1 MEKYDIVNGLVREF
15 SLRRYLE
22 ICTSST
28 GLKFQ
33 YVDPAHLDA
42 CHRLMYR
49 CPPGHDDGFEITRRT
64 EAETSHALV
73 AELHATLPAAEHYD
87 IILVDPHHTYR
98 ASRLD
103 LLGALCLLAPHG
115 IMVVHDSNPTD
126 PSIVQPQFQPGTWC
140 GVTYQAYVDFLLG
153 GRLAGHCTVDADY
166 GCGVVFNEAASV
178 PAPWRGRHPPP
189 RLALDWAEAADDS
202 RRRYDFFDRHR
213 AGLLNLVT
221 PEYFRAVHPLC
232 RGPRAPTPAIAPG
245 SNAFT
250 DDPGTH
256 LMAGDTPIA
265 PFAVEGNTSRF
276 RLPEGT
282 SRLRLVSRAI
292 SPATLNGSDDTRLLG
307 LCLIGI
313 ELHDHE
319 RTLLHRIA
327 SEDPAFGEGIHRVER
342 KDKRVWRWTSGSAL
356 LPPLAPTP
364 AGAILTLH
372 ALRMSRY
379 PAADSYL

>member
-1 MEKYDIVNGLVREF
+1 MEKYDIVNGLAREF
-15 SLRRYLE
+15 GLRRYLE
-22 ICTSST
+22 ICTSTT

-33 YVDPAHLDA
+33 YVDPAHFDA
-42 CHRLMYR
+42 YHRLMYR
-49 CPPGHDDGFEITRRT
+49 CPPGHDDGFEITHRT

-189 RLALDWAEAADDS
+189 RLALDWAEAADDDS
-202 RRRYDFFDRHR
+202 RRYDLFDRHR
-213 AGLLNLVT
+213 AALLNLVT
-221 PEYFRAVHPLC
+221 PEHFRAVHPLC
-232 RGPRAPTPAIAPG
+232 RGPRPPTPATAPG

-250 DDPGTH
+250 DDPGTQ

-265 PFAVEGNTSRF
+265 PFAAEGNT
-276 RLPEGT
+276 
-282 SRLRLVSRAI
+282 
-292 SPATLNGSDDTRLLG
+292 
-307 LCLIGI
+307 
-313 ELHDHE
+313 
-319 RTLLHRIA
+319 
-327 SEDPAFGEGIHRVER
+327 
-342 KDKRVWRWTSGSAL
+342 
-356 LPPLAPTP
+356 
-364 AGAILTLH
+364 
-372 ALRMSRY
+372 
-379 PAADSYL
+379 